1 MYCGHENE
9 DTLVTC
15 AVCGNRLGAPV
26 PTQEPVILDVSRN
39 AAGQPDSFG
48 LGEEPEM
55 AAGSAVP
62 GEMPEMAAGSAG
74 SGVMPEMAAGSAV
87 PGEMPEMAADSA
99 VPGEMPEMAA
109 DSAVPGEEP
118 EMAAGSAGLGEA
130 PERNL
135 GGLDAAPERNPAG
148 MDQAPETAFA
158 GTGEALETGFAG
170 ASQAP
175 GFAGAAHTPQ
185 TNDVLMNQGAGMAAD
200 AAGMGAAAET
210 AAFAAGSAG
219 MAGAPDQYPSGAG
232 TAPGMTADEIRA
244 ADEAM
249 VTQEPAFAGQIPV
262 NSQFGETTP
271 AGQFYGGANTYP
283 PDRTPGYGEDWRQ
296 DVGRGQTYGA
306 RTQYEARREARRS
319 QGAPREGV
327 TGGTYG
333 GNGQYGGPQ
342 RDQYGSAG
350 YGYRQPQGMD
360 PQGQGGRPDYG
371 RREGAGGSKMF
382 MVRARKRVKSVTF
395 FLMALAFTAMFALNV
410 YNIYCGN
417 ALRNITESDV
427 MLANILSG
435 TGTNFFTQMLTEL
448 ASQLVKMVVNVQ
460 DIVAQLGKTVELII
474 AVVFLVPNI
483 LYCLAL
489 WLMFFRTDI
498 KRRQFPM
505 GGYTLARV
513 MMILKFLI
521 ACLVLAIGLVI
532 SVYFVVVGAQRKTG
546 SIDSSLIQGV
556 ILLIVMIVLSVFVVM
571 YYIQW
576 MFCLKVVRDNAKKG
590 TDPGRM
596 PGFVVVLSVLCTGV
610 CVALMIPMAP
620 NDYVGLAARGAAAAY
635 FLISGL
641 WVLIYKIR
649 VKRT

>member
-1 MYCGHENE
+1 
-9 DTLVTC
+9 
-15 AVCGNRLGAPV
+15 
-26 PTQEPVILDVSRN
+26 
-39 AAGQPDSFG
+39 
-48 LGEEPEM
+48 
-55 AAGSAVP
+55 
-62 GEMPEMAAGSAG
+62 MPEMAAGSAG
-74 SGVMPEMAAGSAV
+74 SGV
-87 PGEMPEMAADSA
+87 
-99 VPGEMPEMAA
+99 MPEMAA

-327 TGGTYG
+327 TGGT
-333 GNGQYGGPQ
+333 YGGPQ

-620 NDYVGLAARGAAAAY
+620 ND
-635 FLISGL
+635 
-641 WVLIYKIR
+641 
-649 VKRT
+649 